1 MLKDICFNII
11 RSLVFFLKK
20 FKLDIF
26 VSDRIIYCIGKVQ
39 ITLKAHNSNNI
50 LVKIN
55 DINSINEVKEFV
67 NKEISVPR
75 EDFPETNDSS
85 IYWNDLIGCSV
96 KDLNEKDLGKVMK
109 IENHGA
115 SDILFIKEYTEEIII
130 PIEDNFFKKFDNE
143 NKLIIVDWEQE

>member
-1 MLKDICFNII
+1 M
-11 RSLVFFLKK
+11 
-20 FKLDIF
+20 
-26 VSDRIIYCIGKVQ
+26 
-39 ITLKAHNSNNI
+39 
-50 LVKIN
+50 
-55 DINSINEVKEFV
+55 

-75 EDFPETNDSS
+75 EDFPETNDGP
-85 IYWNDLIGCSV
+85 IYWNDLVGCSV

-115 SDILFIKEYTEEIII
+115 SDLLFIQGSNEEIII